1 MFKGNKR
8 KKIIILGLLVL
19 SLLTSSIA
27 LADQLNNSEELI
39 EQEETSRAHKI
50 YEVKKGDYTEV
61 TSLRNAEVISLR
73 NDSVRIDH
81 DNGVFGEYLVDNLQ
95 EVKKGDPLISY
106 TIGVD
111 LISIEEMKM
120 NLVNREDGFSKGL
133 SQRQEELANLRN
145 ALLGLESGSNDEKKA
160 KINIQKKE
168 IGLERYINDT
178 EKSLEDTKEKIREL
192 ESNLEPQY
200 VYAPY
205 NGIVF
210 FFEPVKEGAAINR
223 GTHLLQIIDTD
234 SVFLSAPSSANDK
247 LWYNMEVSVTLITNR
262 QEDTTN
268 VYKGRIISADSLINR
283 KVSSETF
290 YILLENAKD
299 VLNFG
304 QTANVYAEEI
314 RVEDV
319 IIIPSSSVNM
329 DSGKRYVYILD
340 DSGAMQKQYITGR
353 DNGVEMWV
361 YNGLEVGQQIIA
373 D

>member
-1 MFKGNKR
+1 MFKDNR
-8 KKIIILGLLVL
+8 NKKIIILGLLVL
-19 SLLTSSIA
+19 SLFTSSIA
-27 LADQLNNSEELI
+27 LADQLNNSEETI
-39 EQEETSRAHKI
+39 EQEEISRAHKI

-73 NDSVRIDH
+73 DDSVRINH
-81 DNGVFGEYLVDNLQ
+81 DNGVFGEYLVENFQ

-120 NLVNREDGFSKGL
+120 NLVRSEDDFSKGL
-133 SQRQEELANLRN
+133 GRRQEELANLRES
-145 ALLGLESGSNDEKKA
+145 LLYVESDSNNEKRA

-168 IGLERYINDT
+168 IELEKYINQT
-178 EKSLEDTKEKIREL
+178 EKNLENTRERIREL
-192 ESNLEPQY
+192 ELNLEPHY

-210 FFEPVKEGAAINR
+210 FFDPVKEGMAIDR
-223 GTHLLQIIDTD
+223 GTHLLQIVDTD

-247 LWYNMEVSVTLITNR
+247 LWYNMQVSVTLITNR
-262 QEDTTN
+262 QEDTSN
-268 VYKGRIISADSLINR
+268 VYKGKIISADSLINR
-283 KVSSETF
+283 QVSSGTF
-290 YILLENAKD
+290 YIQIENAKEI
-299 VLNFG
+299 LQFG

-319 IIIPSSSVNM
+319 IVIPSSSVNL

-340 DSGAMQKQYITGR
+340 DSGAMRKQYITGR
-353 DNGVEMWV
+353 DNGVEMWI